1 MKPLQQNN
9 LLFLG
14 HQILCMI
21 RSVKIRIIKQFLLVV
36 YNVIKI
42 LKHLEVCTH
51 TLNEIISIMTA
62 NYCKQY
68 QNMRNVLKI
77 MHVHANFVAWHLTQT
92 QNWRILTQN
101 VSNTNN
107 QHKEINS
114 LVSKLK
120 RYNVIYT
127 SPMHKIMFL

>member
-1 MKPLQQNN
+1 
-9 LLFLG
+9 
-14 HQILCMI
+14 
-21 RSVKIRIIKQFLLVV
+21 
-36 YNVIKI
+36 
-42 LKHLEVCTH
+42 
-51 TLNEIISIMTA
+51 
-62 NYCKQY
+62 
-68 QNMRNVLKI
+68 

-92 QNWRILTQN
+92 QNWRIITQN